1 MSEISADR
9 AAERPSRVAALHR
22 QVIYCRDEAQALGL
36 KITHIILDLAGAELA
51 IVRGLE
57 LRTEVE
63 EKQRPVLPQSNGS
76 PAEPRV

>member
-1 MSEISADR
+1 MSEISDDR

-22 QVIYCRDEAQALGL
+22 QVIYCRKEAQALGL
-36 KITHIILDLAGAELA
+36 KLAHIILDMAGAELA
-51 IVRGLE
+51 TVRGLE

-63 EKQRPVLPQSNGS
+63 EKPRPAVSQSNGA